1 MGKHSAIRT
10 QEAILGSLLEQKV
23 EYQEHLMEVLTD
35 PVLTGF
41 RQLYA
46 GVAKA
51 RRAGGV
57 LQAFQDDL
65 GRVAEWN
72 QVQID
77 QAYQDFFKATSCSYL
92 YDLVRALLTVHLQI
106 HMAAAAIQDGGR
118 APAPLRL
125 RIPSAEAFLHRVY
138 VATARGIW
146 KKPYLFYEG
155 LKPLEQ
161 QHNLSIAEAIVQKAI
176 RTVVRGCLPMD
187 QLIRQLGA
195 RAVAAA
201 AAAEEAAA
209 QPDAAEG
216 EPGDEPEEDE
226 EEPEDD
232 PADDEAE
239 PEEDEEE
246 PEDDEEEP
254 EDDEEEPEDDE
265 EDPEDEP
272 EDEPK
277 DDKEEPE
284 EPEDDEEDPD
294 DEPEDDE
301 QEPDDDEADPE
312 DNKEEPL
319 PKEDPEEEPIPPSE
333 DASAEDNGESDTTGD
348 TVLHDPTRYT
358 SIYEEDEDEEGFDI
372 NLDSDSDA
380 GAGASADIRTIII
393 DEPVRRKRDAFF

>member
-77 QAYQDFFKATSCSYL
+77 QAYQDFFKATGCSYL

-232 PADDEAE
+232 PADDE
-239 PEEDEEE
+239 EE

-254 EDDEEEPEDDE
+254 EDDEAEPEDEPEDDE

-301 QEPDDDEADPE
+301 QEPDDDEADP
-312 DNKEEPL
+312 EEPL

>member
-246 PEDDEEEP
+246 PEDDEE
-254 EDDEEEPEDDE
+254 
-265 EDPEDEP
+265 DPEDEP